1 MNLFPMLSARAEANE
16 PIRVAQIGAGRFDT
30 MFLSQ
35 EHMTPGLNIAGLADL
50 DPARARQ
57 RLKDA
62 GWEDGRFA
70 AGSIDD
76 AFATGATFVTND
88 AEAIVAGT
96 RIDVIIEAAGD
107 PANGVHFARQAFY
120 HGKSEGGL
128 LETQGVTE
136 VVSSLYRDGT
146 DVPHD
151 VAMGTYVVITSES
164 AYAPRRFSEY
174 NTLPDKSGTYV
185 SRYRPTHTIGLELG
199 VSVTSVALRDE
210 PTGASRVCNSDVR
223 RRSPSVHSNPAKRLM
238 VRAASQCGIGR
249 CRRRHRTQ
257 PRHCR

>member
-35 EHMTPGLNIAGLADL
+35 AHMTPGLNIAGLADL

-76 AFATGATFVTND
+76 AFATGATFVTDD
-88 AEAIVAGT
+88 AEAIVAGP

-107 PANGVHFARQAFY
+107 PANGVRFARQAFS
-120 HGKSEGGL
+120 HGKSVVMVNVEADALVGPPL
-128 LETQGVTE
+128 AREARKAGVIYTFVWGE
-136 VVSSLYRDGT
+136 AR
-146 DVPHD
+146 PH
-151 VAMGTYVVITSES
+151 
-164 AYAPRRFSEY
+164 RR
-174 NTLPDKSGTYV
+174 TCRLGAHLRLPD
-185 SRYRPTHTIGLELG
+185 
-199 VSVTSVALRDE
+199 
-210 PTGASRVCNSDVR
+210 R
-223 RRSPSVHSNPAKRLM
+223 RRRQGHALPAELSRLH
-238 VRAASQCGIGR
+238 A
-249 CRRRHRTQ
+249 
-257 PRHCR
+257 